1 MTEIDTAS
9 RHIACIQD
17 PAWEDS
23 TYFLEEILV
32 ASKGALDGVG
42 AFAFASQAGIKLL
55 LEDVD
60 FVRFLSKSKFNL
72 IVGVDAITDTKALN
86 TIAEC
91 LSQNP
96 KLTARVFLGKV
107 PRVTFHPKLCWF
119 RHRHSGRTLV
129 GSGNLTPGGLRG
141 NCEAFSITDLSKQQL
156 NEWDQKW
163 TSWSVFHKSDLLSID
178 DPRVVARAAENAL
191 ANKARKKPQ
200 GEILLE
206 EPNGRIS
213 VGRSRHDSD
222 AVLIAEIPR
231 GGSRWNQANFNL
243 ETFRGF
249 FGASPGKTQRIIL
262 THIAVDGTAGSQEI
276 RPSVSVKSNNHRF
289 ELEAA
294 SGLRYPLK
302 GRPIAIFVRIAT
314 RTFRYRLLMPGDPG
328 HRQAE
333 QFLNQCAPRDGNQM
347 QRFVTTVKEVRN
359 KTFLK
364 RLAH

>member
-1 MTEIDTAS
+1 MTEIGTTMS
-9 RHIACIQD
+9 HSACIQD

-32 ASKGALDGVG
+32 ASKGALAGVG
-42 AFAFASQAGIKLL
+42 AFAFASQAGVKLL
-55 LEDVD
+55 LEDED
-60 FVRFLSKSKFNL
+60 FVRFLSKSEFDL
-72 IVGVDAITDTKALN
+72 IVGVDAITDTKALSA
-86 TIAEC
+86 IAGC

-119 RHRHSGRTLV
+119 RHKHSGRTLV

-156 NEWDQKW
+156 NAWEHKW
-163 TSWSVFHKSDLLSID
+163 TSWSAFHTSDLLPID
-178 DPRVVARAAENAL
+178 DPRVVKRASENAL
-191 ANKARKKPQ
+191 ANNARKKPQ
-200 GEILLE
+200 GDILLE
-206 EPNGRIS
+206 EPNGSIS

-222 AVLIAEIPR
+222 AVLVAEIPR

-262 THIAVDGTAGSQEI
+262 THIAIDGTAGNQEI

-294 SGLRYPLK
+294 SGLAYPSK
-302 GRPIAIFVRIAT
+302 GRPIAIFVRVAT
-314 RTFRYRLLMPGDPG
+314 RTFRYRLLMPGDLG
-328 HRQAE
+328 YRQAAR
-333 QFLNQCAPRDGNQM
+333 FLNQRAPQDGNQM

-359 KTFLK
+359 KIFLRK
-364 RLAH
+364 LAH

>member
-1 MTEIDTAS
+1 MTEIGTALS
-9 RHIACIQD
+9 HSACIQD

-32 ASKGALDGVG
+32 ASKGALDGGG
-42 AFAFASQAGIKLL
+42 AFAFASQAGVRLL

-60 FVRFLSKSKFNL
+60 FVRFLSKSKFDL
-72 IVGVDAITDTKALN
+72 IVGVDAITDTKALSA
-86 TIAEC
+86 IAEC

-96 KLTARVFLGKV
+96 KLSARVFLGKI

-119 RHRHSGRTLV
+119 RHKHRGRTLV

-156 NEWDQKW
+156 LTWEQKW
-163 TSWSVFHKSDLLSID
+163 ASWAAFHKSDLLPID
-178 DPRVVARAAENAL
+178 DPRVVKRATENAL
-191 ANKARKKPQ
+191 ANIARKKPQ
-200 GEILLE
+200 GDILLE
-206 EPNGRIS
+206 EANGRIS

-222 AVLIAEIPR
+222 AVLVAEIPR

-262 THIAVDGTAGSQEI
+262 THIAADGTAGSQEI

-294 SGLRYPLK
+294 SGLPYPSK
-302 GRPIAIFVRIAT
+302 GRPIGIFVRVAT
-314 RTFRYRLLMPGDPG
+314 RTFRYRLLMPGDSG
-328 HRQAE
+328 HRQAL
-333 QFLNQCAPRDGNQM
+333 QFLNQHAPQEGTQM
-347 QRFVTTVKEVRN
+347 RRFVTTVRN
-359 KTFLK
+359 VQNETFLK
-364 RLAH
+364 KLAH

>member
-1 MTEIDTAS
+1 MTEIGTAMS
-9 RHIACIQD
+9 HSVCIQD

-23 TYFLEEILV
+23 TYLLEEILV
-32 ASKGALDGVG
+32 ASKGALAGVG

-60 FVRFLSKSKFNL
+60 FVRFLSKSKFDL
-72 IVGVDAITDTKALN
+72 IVGVDAITDTKSLSA
-86 TIAEC
+86 IAGC
-91 LSQNP
+91 LSENP

-107 PRVTFHPKLCWF
+107 RKVTFHPKLCWF
-119 RHRHSGRTLV
+119 RHKHSGRTLV

-141 NCEAFSITDLSKQQL
+141 NCEAFSLTNLSTQQL
-156 NEWDQKW
+156 NAWEQKW
-163 TSWSVFHKSDLLSID
+163 ASWSAFHMSDLLPID
-178 DPRVVARAAENAL
+178 DPRVVERAAENAL
-191 ANKARKKPQ
+191 ANIAMKKSQ
-200 GEILLE
+200 GDILLE
-206 EPNGRIS
+206 DPNGRIS

-222 AVLIAEIPR
+222 AVLVAEIPR

-262 THIAVDGTAGSQEI
+262 THIAVDGTAGNQEI

-294 SGLRYPLK
+294 SGLRYPSQ
-302 GRPIAIFVRIAT
+302 GRPIAVFIRVAT
-314 RTFRYRLLMPGDPG
+314 RTFRYRLLMPSDPG
-328 HRQAE
+328 YRQAT
-333 QFLNQCAPRDGNQM
+333 QFLNQRAPRDGNQM

-359 KTFLK
+359 EKFLK
-364 RLAH
+364 KLAN